1 MQSSWESPIL
11 VIQFQNFKTIYE
23 CSEACSFRFI
33 NSIIAKAKQKKRE
46 KFALPDRLSRRLEV
60 AVRYSRVELQVEPG
74 HRLNIPPHYV

>member
-23 CSEACSFRFI
+23 CSQACSCHFI
-33 NSIIAKAKQKKRE
+33 NSIIANAKQKERERE

-60 AVRYSRVELQVEPG
+60 AVRYSRLEL
-74 HRLNIPPHYV
+74 